1 MRSYFVDSWPFSL
14 NFKISFL
21 QLLEDELDEAKLVAA
36 QKTIEAS
43 CILKKFEEVQDTVKE
58 ADIMINELMIANEAL
73 KLSARDTKLKESD
86 LISERLNL
94 MKEVQSL
101 KLSNNLKDQN
111 YGELEKKYD
120 NDFVIM
126 KTMISELEDA
136 ISEVQTTS
144 TEEWMSVASD
154 FLSMKCQIHESTESI
169 RKLLEEVWSEIIAKD
184 CAVSVLHLCH
194 MGIFLETA
202 NGLNAENGLL
212 HHGLCES
219 NSIISELQE
228 HNLRSRRELEMCRVL
243 KGKLLADIKNGF
255 DRISS
260 KVDETGEVT
269 LKLSSFKKKI
279 QDLQYQEEVMLQRS
293 NDIGSELAMLMKELD
308 LSNKQALA
316 SILDQERLLK
326 EKDELFQYQEENHML
341 VLLAKDFES
350 LTLSAELKQICLL
363 KADAENAYV
372 NTLEVLE
379 NLKKE
384 IVFKSLD
391 AASSELILND
401 EESRHDKLVEDFKM
415 KESAMEI
422 SSSYISE
429 LHQQILNL
437 QNTIRLL
444 ETESH
449 RLQIELERKDEE
461 LGRISCLE
469 KEKESLFLHLKNC
482 KAELEEK
489 NIEFEASARNTHS
502 VDVENHRLRDTVSAL
517 ENCIAKLDED
527 LSLARVEIQNH
538 ELSQSAVQED
548 LCFRIQ
554 ELERQLVDIHALK
567 EDNICLRNE
576 LSLKEIH
583 ESEYLNAMNLRSLK
597 NIDMADTVDKVSC
610 NMLKVI
616 EEKFSEV
623 DGMFQKIENEMEMGH
638 KFLNQ
643 IQHVENFAMQLESEI
658 LSLHTELSR
667 KDDNLKGLLFDMS
680 LLQESACNS
689 KDQKDEKNELLESLR
704 ALERNFE
711 LRSLELEAAAAE
723 CQILE
728 AKLQEKTAK
737 KSALELDLTKEN
749 QRINSLSQE
758 NAELLA
764 VSQDALDARNSM
776 EKELIE
782 AKIKIENLE
791 LEVAEMET
799 ALAKMDKTTES
810 LKSKLDT
817 VTCQSDEL
825 EGKVLTLTKELEIAQ
840 ALAEENEG
848 MAIEAQE
855 VKSLPIS
862 FS

>member
-136 ISEVQTTS
+136 ISEVQSTS

>member
-1 MRSYFVDSWPFSL
+1 MRSYFVDSRPFSL
-14 NFKISFL
+14 NYKISFL

-73 KLSARDTKLKESD
+73 KLCARDTKLKESD
-86 LISERLNL
+86 FVSERLNL

-120 NDFVIM
+120 TDFVIM

-136 ISEVQTTS
+136 ISEVQTCS
-144 TEEWMSVASD
+144 TEELMYVASD

-169 RKLLEEVWSEIIAKD
+169 RKVLEEVWSEIIAKD

-194 MGIFLETA
+194 MGILLETA

-219 NSIISELQE
+219 NSVISELQE
-228 HNLRSRRELEMCRVL
+228 HNSRSRRELEMCRVL
-243 KGKLLADIKNGF
+243 KGKLLADIKKSF

-293 NDIGSELAMLMKELD
+293 NDIGSELSMLMKEFD

-326 EKDELFQYQEENHML
+326 EKDELFQYQEENLML
-341 VLLAKDFES
+341 ELLAKDFES
-350 LTLSAELKQICLL
+350 LTLSAELKQKCLL
-363 KADAENAYV
+363 KADTDNAHV
-372 NTLEVLE
+372 STLEVLE

-437 QNTIRLL
+437 QNTIFRL

-469 KEKESLFLHLKNC
+469 KENESLYLHLKNC
-482 KAELEEK
+482 KAEYQVLHQELEEK

-502 VDVENHRLRDTVSAL
+502 VDVENHRLRDTVSVL
-517 ENCIAKLDED
+517 ENCIAKLEAD
-527 LSLARVEIQNH
+527 LSLARVEIRNH

-554 ELERQLVDIHALK
+554 ELERQLGDIHALK

-576 LSLKEIH
+576 LSLKEIN
-583 ESEYLNAMNLRSLK
+583 ESEYLNAMNLRSFK
-597 NIDMADTVDKVSC
+597 NIVMADTVDKVSC

-616 EEKFSEV
+616 EEKFIEV

-643 IQHVENFAMQLESEI
+643 IQHVENFAMQWDSEI

-667 KDDNLKGLLFDMS
+667 KDDILKGLLFDMS

-689 KDQKDEKNELLESLR
+689 KDQKDENNELLASLR

-711 LRSLELEAAAAE
+711 LRSFELEAAAAE

-791 LEVAEMET
+791 LEVAEMEI
-799 ALAKMDKTTES
+799 ALAKLDKTTES

-817 VTCQSDEL
+817 VTGQSDEL
-825 EGKVLTLTKELEIAQ
+825 EGKVLALTKELEIAR

-855 VKSLPIS
+855 V
-862 FS
+862 